1 MQAQYPPAFER
12 EMGCSEAEWLQAL
25 PGAVAPHPVEVGSG
39 TARVTIDAGAL
50 ALAWQVL
57 PPRRIA
63 LLRLPRLSVRFAF
76 ERVADEARQRFMRRF
91 DLCMQRGGG

>member
-25 PGAVAPHPVEVGSG
+25 PGAVA
-39 TARVTIDAGAL
+39 IDAGAL

>member
-12 EMGCSEAEWLQAL
+12 EMGCSETEWLQAL
-25 PGAVAPHPVEVGSG
+25 PGAVAPHALALGHG
-39 TARVTIDAGAL
+39 AARVAIDAGAL

-76 ERVADEARQRFMRRF
+76 ERVADEARQRFMRGF